1 MGMMIQL
8 QAKGIVFGYNSS
20 PILKDVSFEI
30 GPSRLV
36 TIVGPNGSGKSTLIK
51 CIDRILA
58 PERGSVLID
67 RRDVTKM
74 DRMEIARNLS
84 YVPQSSARTFSS
96 NVFDTVLMGRR
107 PHIGWLSSS
116 DDEERVWEVLRLLG
130 IEDLA
135 MSGFGELSGGQQ
147 QKVLIARALVQE
159 TKAMLLDEP
168 TSNLDIWHQLDVMN
182 IVRDLVKKRR
192 MTALMAL
199 HDLNLASKYSDGI
212 IMMKKGRIMAAGDPA
227 SVLTPENIEA
237 IYNVEVAVRSQS
249 EEPFIV
255 PIKQIRQNGSSPSPR
270 GRFFSGGKRRS
281 RLPRS
286 LAEIKEIRLS

>member
-1 MGMMIQL
+1 MDMMIQL

-67 RRDVTKM
+67 RKDVTKM
-74 DRMEIARNLS
+74 DRMEIAKNLS

-96 NVFDTVLMGRR
+96 NVFDTVLM
-107 PHIGWLSSS
+107 
-116 DDEERVWEVLRLLG
+116 
-130 IEDLA
+130 
-135 MSGFGELSGGQQ
+135 
-147 QKVLIARALVQE
+147 
-159 TKAMLLDEP
+159 LLDEP

-182 IVRDLVKKRR
+182 IVSDLVKKRR
-192 MTALMAL
+192 MTVLMAL
-199 HDLNLASKYSDGI
+199 HDLNLASKYSHGI
-212 IMMKKGRIMAAGDPA
+212 IMMKRGRIMAAGDPA
-227 SVLTPENIEA
+227 SVLTSENIEA

-255 PIKQIRQNGSSPSPR
+255 PIRQIKPNGSRPHPG
-270 GRFFSGGKRRS
+270 GRFFASGKRRS

>member
-1 MGMMIQL
+1 MIQL
-8 QAKGIVFGYNSS
+8 QAKGIVFGYSS
-20 PILKDVSFEI
+20 STILKDVSFEI

-58 PERGSVLID
+58 PEKGSILID
-67 RRDVTKM
+67 RKEVTKM
-74 DRMEIARNLS
+74 DRMEIARNLA

-130 IEDLA
+130 IEELA

-147 QKVLIARALVQE
+147 QKVLIARALVQD
-159 TKAMLLDEP
+159 TKVMLLDEP

-227 SVLTPENIEA
+227 SVLTPENIET

-249 EEPFIV
+249 EDPFIV
-255 PIKQIRQNGSSPSPR
+255 PIRQIRPNGTSPR
-270 GRFFSGGKRRS
+270 PGGRFFSGGKRRS

-286 LAEIKEIRLS
+286 LGEIKEIRLS

>member
-1 MGMMIQL
+1 MMIQL

-20 PILKDVSFEI
+20 PILKDVNFEI
-30 GPSRLV
+30 GPSKLV

-51 CIDRILA
+51 CIDRILS
-58 PERGSVLID
+58 PKSGNILID
-67 RRDVTKM
+67 RKDVNKM

-84 YVPQSSARTFSS
+84 YVPQSSARSFSS

-116 DDEERVWEVLRLLG
+116 DDEDKVWEVLRLLG

-159 TKAMLLDEP
+159 TKVMLLDEP

-182 IVRDLVKKRR
+182 IVSDLVRTKR
-192 MTALMAL
+192 MTALIAL
-199 HDLNLASKYSDGI
+199 HDLNLASKYSHNI
-212 IMMKKGRIMAAGDPA
+212 IMMKNGKIMAAGDPA

-237 IYNVEVAVRSQS
+237 IYNVEVAVRTQS
-249 EEPFIV
+249 EAPFIMPV
-255 PIKQIRQNGSSPSPR
+255 KQIKTNGARPNPEEKFFTNGKKKS
-270 GRFFSGGKRRS
+270 RF
-281 RLPRS
+281 PRS
-286 LAEIKEIRLS
+286 FSDIKEIKLA

>member
-1 MGMMIQL
+1 MMIQL
-8 QAKGIVFGYNSS
+8 QAKGIEFGYNSS

-30 GPSRLV
+30 GPSKLV
-36 TIVGPNGSGKSTLIK
+36 SIVGPNGSGKSTLIK
-51 CIDRILA
+51 CIDRILTPA
-58 PERGSVLID
+58 RGSILID
-67 RRDVTKM
+67 RKEVTKM
-74 DRMEIARNLS
+74 DRMEIAKNLS

-96 NVFDTVLMGRR
+96 NVFDTILMGRR

-116 DDEERVWEVLRLLG
+116 DDEEKVWEVLRLLG

-159 TKAMLLDEP
+159 TKVMLLDEP

-182 IVRDLVKKRR
+182 IVSDLVKKRR
-192 MTALMAL
+192 MTALLAL

-212 IMMKKGRIMAAGDPA
+212 IMMKKGRIMAVGDPA

-255 PIKQIRQNGSSPSPR
+255 PVKQIKTNGSR
-270 GRFFSGGKRRS
+270 HHHDGRFFTSSKRRS

-286 LAEIKEIRLS
+286 LTELREIRLS

>member
-1 MGMMIQL
+1 MMIQL
-8 QAKGIVFGYNSS
+8 QDTGIVFGYSS
-20 PILKDVSFEI
+20 STILKDVSFEI

-58 PERGSVLID
+58 PEKGSILID
-67 RRDVTKM
+67 RKEVTKM
-74 DRMEIARNLS
+74 DRMEIARNLA

-130 IEDLA
+130 IEELA

-147 QKVLIARALVQE
+147 QKVLIARALVQD
-159 TKAMLLDEP
+159 TKVMLLDEP

-227 SVLTPENIEA
+227 SVLTPENIET

-249 EEPFIV
+249 EDPFIV
-255 PIKQIRQNGSSPSPR
+255 PIRQIRPNGSSPRPG

-286 LAEIKEIRLS
+286 LGEIKEIRLS

>member
-1 MGMMIQL
+1 MMIQL
-8 QAKGIVFGYNSS
+8 QAKGIEFGYNSS
-20 PILKDVSFEI
+20 MILKDISFEI

-51 CIDRILA
+51 CIDRILS
-58 PERGSVLID
+58 PKSGSILID
-67 RRDVTKM
+67 RKDVTKM
-74 DRMEIARNLS
+74 DRMEIAKNLS

-116 DDEERVWEVLRLLG
+116 DDEEKVWEVLRLLG

-159 TKAMLLDEP
+159 TKVMLLDEP

-182 IVRDLVKKRR
+182 IVSDLVRKRR
-192 MTALMAL
+192 MTALIAL
-199 HDLNLASKYSDGI
+199 HDLNLASKYSHGI
-212 IMMKKGRIMAAGDPA
+212 IMMKKGKIMAAGDPA

-249 EEPFIV
+249 EAPFIV
-255 PIKQIRQNGSSPSPR
+255 PVKQIKMNGNHHNHN
-270 GRFFSGGKRRS
+270 GKFFTNGKKRCG
-281 RLPRS
+281 LPRS
-286 LAEIKEIRLS
+286 FSEIKEIRLS

>member
-1 MGMMIQL
+1 MMIQL

-51 CIDRILA
+51 CIDRILS
-58 PERGSVLID
+58 PKSGSILID
-67 RRDVTKM
+67 RKDVTKM

-84 YVPQSSARTFSS
+84 YVPQNSARTFSS

-107 PHIGWLSSS
+107 PHIGWLSSD
-116 DDEERVWEVLRLLG
+116 DDEDKVWGVLRLLG

-159 TKAMLLDEP
+159 TKVMLLDEP

-182 IVRDLVKKRR
+182 IVSDLVRKRR
-192 MTALMAL
+192 MTALIAL
-199 HDLNLASKYSDGI
+199 HDLNLASKYSHGI
-212 IMMKKGRIMAAGDPA
+212 IMMKKGKIMAVGDPG

-249 EEPFIV
+249 EAPFIV
-255 PIKQIRQNGSSPSPR
+255 PVRQIKTNGSRPIPDNR
-270 GRFFSGGKRRS
+270 PFTNGERRCGF
-281 RLPRS
+281 PRS
-286 LAEIKEIRLS
+286 FSEIKEIKLS

>member
-1 MGMMIQL
+1 MMIQL
-8 QAKGIVFGYNSS
+8 QAKGIEFGYNSS
-20 PILKDVSFEI
+20 MILKDVSFEI

-51 CIDRILA
+51 CIDRILT
-58 PERGSVLID
+58 PSCGNILID
-67 RRDVTKM
+67 RKEVTKM

-96 NVFDTVLMGRR
+96 NVFDTILMGRR

-116 DDEERVWEVLRLLG
+116 DDEEKVWEVLRLLG

-159 TKAMLLDEP
+159 TKVMLLDEP

-182 IVRDLVKKRR
+182 IVSDLVKKRR
-192 MTALMAL
+192 MTALLAL

-212 IMMKKGRIMAAGDPA
+212 IMMKKGRIMAVGDPA

-255 PIKQIRQNGSSPSPR
+255 PLKQIKMNG
-270 GRFFSGGKRRS
+270 GRPNHDGKFFSNGKRRS
-281 RLPRS
+281 RLPRTFS
-286 LAEIKEIRLS
+286 EIKEIKLS

>member
-1 MGMMIQL
+1 MMIQL
-8 QAKGIVFGYNSS
+8 QAKGIVFGYSS
-20 PILKDVSFEI
+20 STILKDVSFEI

-58 PERGSVLID
+58 PEKGSILID
-67 RRDVTKM
+67 RKEVTKM
-74 DRMEIARNLS
+74 DRMEIARNLA

-130 IEDLA
+130 IEELA

-147 QKVLIARALVQE
+147 QKVLIARALVQD
-159 TKAMLLDEP
+159 TKVMLLDEP

-212 IMMKKGRIMAAGDPA
+212 IMMKKGRIMAVGDPA

-249 EEPFIV
+249 EDPFIV
-255 PIKQIRQNGSSPSPR
+255 PIRQIRPNGSSPRPG

-286 LAEIKEIRLS
+286 LGEIKEIRLS

>member
-1 MGMMIQL
+1 MMIQL

-20 PILKDVSFEI
+20 MILNDVSFEI

-51 CIDRILA
+51 CIDRILS
-58 PERGSVLID
+58 PKKGSILID
-67 RRDVTKM
+67 RKDVTKM
-74 DRMEIARNLS
+74 DRMEIAKNLS

-116 DDEERVWEVLRLLG
+116 DDEEKVWEVLRLLG

-159 TKAMLLDEP
+159 TKVMLLDEP

-182 IVRDLVKKRR
+182 IVSDLVRKRR
-192 MTALMAL
+192 MTALIAL
-199 HDLNLASKYSDGI
+199 HDLNLASKYSHGI
-212 IMMKKGRIMAAGDPA
+212 IMMKKGRIMAVGDPA

-249 EEPFIV
+249 EAPFIV
-255 PIKQIRQNGSSPSPR
+255 PVRQIKTNGTRPIPDNR
-270 GRFFSGGKRRS
+270 PFTNGKRRS
-281 RLPRS
+281 GFPRS
-286 LAEIKEIRLS
+286 ISEIKEIKLA

>member
-1 MGMMIQL
+1 MMIQL
-8 QAKGIVFGYNSS
+8 QAKGIVFGYDSS

-58 PERGSVLID
+58 PKSGNILID
-67 RRDVTKM
+67 RKDVTKM
-74 DRMEIARNLS
+74 DRIDIARNLS
-84 YVPQSSARTFSS
+84 YVPQSSDRTFSS

-107 PHIGWLSSS
+107 PHIGWLSSN
-116 DDEERVWEVLRLLG
+116 DDEDKVWEVLRLLG

-159 TKAMLLDEP
+159 TKVMLLDEP
-168 TSNLDIWHQLDVMN
+168 TSNLDVWHQLDVMN
-182 IVRDLVKKRR
+182 IVSDLVKKRR

-199 HDLNLASKYSDGI
+199 HDLNLASKYSHSI
-212 IMMKKGRIMAAGDPA
+212 IMMKKGKIVAVGDPA
-227 SVLTPENIEA
+227 SVMTPENIEA

-255 PIKQIRQNGSSPSPR
+255 PIRQIKSNGSRPNT
-270 GRFFSGGKRRS
+270 GERFFSSRKKRS

-286 LAEIKEIRLS
+286 LSEIKEIKLS

>member
-1 MGMMIQL
+1 MMIQL
-8 QAKGIVFGYNSS
+8 QAKGIEFGYSS
-20 PILKDVSFEI
+20 TPILKDVSFEI
-30 GPSRLV
+30 GPSKLV
-36 TIVGPNGSGKSTLIK
+36 SIVGPNGSGKSTLIK
-51 CIDRILA
+51 CIDRILTPA
-58 PERGSVLID
+58 CGNILID
-67 RRDVTKM
+67 RKEVTKM
-74 DRMEIARNLS
+74 DRMEIAKNLS

-96 NVFDTVLMGRR
+96 NVFDTILMGRR

-116 DDEERVWEVLRLLG
+116 DDEEKVWEVLRLLG
-130 IEDLA
+130 IEELA

-159 TKAMLLDEP
+159 TKVMLLDEP

-182 IVRDLVKKRR
+182 IVSDLVKKRR
-192 MTALMAL
+192 MTALLAL

-212 IMMKKGRIMAAGDPA
+212 IMMKKGRIMAVGSPA

-255 PIKQIRQNGSSPSPR
+255 PVKQIKMNGGRPNHNGS
-270 GRFFSGGKRRS
+270 FFTSGKRRS
-281 RLPRS
+281 GFPRS
-286 LAEIKEIRLS
+286 LSEIKEIRLS

>member
-1 MGMMIQL
+1 MMIQL

-20 PILKDVSFEI
+20 PILNDISFEI

-51 CIDRILA
+51 CIDRILS
-58 PERGSVLID
+58 PKSGSILID
-67 RRDVTKM
+67 RKDVTKM
-74 DRMEIARNLS
+74 DRIKIAKNLS

-107 PHIGWLSSS
+107 PHIGWLSSD
-116 DDEERVWEVLRLLG
+116 DDEEKVWEVLRLLG

-159 TKAMLLDEP
+159 TKVMLLDEP

-182 IVRDLVKKRR
+182 IVSDLVRKRR
-192 MTALMAL
+192 MTALIAL
-199 HDLNLASKYSDGI
+199 HDLNLASKYSHGI
-212 IMMKKGRIMAAGDPA
+212 IMMKKGRIMAVGDPA

-237 IYNVEVAVRSQS
+237 IYNVEVAVRTQS
-249 EEPFIV
+249 EAPFIV
-255 PIKQIRQNGSSPSPR
+255 PVRQIKTNGSRPVPDNR
-270 GRFFSGGKRRS
+270 PFTNGKRRCG
-281 RLPRS
+281 LPRS
-286 LAEIKEIRLS
+286 ISEIKEIKLA

>member
-1 MGMMIQL
+1 MMIQL
-8 QAKGIVFGYNSS
+8 QAKGIVFGYSS
-20 PILKDVSFEI
+20 STILKDVSFEI

-58 PERGSVLID
+58 PEKGSILID
-67 RRDVTKM
+67 RKEVTKM
-74 DRMEIARNLS
+74 DRMEIARNLA

-130 IEDLA
+130 IEELA

-147 QKVLIARALVQE
+147 QKVLIARALVQD
-159 TKAMLLDEP
+159 TKVMLLDEP

-227 SVLTPENIEA
+227 SVLTPENIET

-249 EEPFIV
+249 EDPFIV
-255 PIKQIRQNGSSPSPR
+255 PIRQIRPNGSSPRPG

-286 LAEIKEIRLS
+286 LGEIKEIRLS

>member
-1 MGMMIQL
+1 MMIQL

-30 GPSRLV
+30 GPSKLV

-51 CIDRILA
+51 CIDRILS
-58 PERGSVLID
+58 PKSGSILID
-67 RRDVTKM
+67 RKDVNKM
-74 DRMEIARNLS
+74 DRMDIARNLS
-84 YVPQSSARTFSS
+84 YVPQSSARSFSS

-107 PHIGWLSSS
+107 PHIGWLSSN
-116 DDEERVWEVLRLLG
+116 DDEDKVWEVLRLLG

-159 TKAMLLDEP
+159 TKVMLLDEP

-182 IVRDLVKKRR
+182 IVSDLVRKRR
-192 MTALMAL
+192 MTALIAL
-199 HDLNLASKYSDGI
+199 HDLNLASKYSHNI
-212 IMMKKGRIMAAGDPA
+212 IMMKKGKIMAAGDPA

-249 EEPFIV
+249 EAPFIV
-255 PIKQIRQNGSSPSPR
+255 PVKQIKMNGSRRPNPNEK
-270 GRFFSGGKRRS
+270 FFTNGKKRSGF
-281 RLPRS
+281 PRS
-286 LAEIKEIRLS
+286 LSEIKEIKLA

>member
-1 MGMMIQL
+1 MIQL
-8 QAKGIVFGYNSS
+8 QAKGIEFGYTSS

-30 GPSRLV
+30 GPSKLV
-36 TIVGPNGSGKSTLIK
+36 SIVGPNGSGKSTLIK
-51 CIDRILA
+51 CIDRILT
-58 PERGSVLID
+58 PECGNILID
-67 RRDVTKM
+67 RKDVTKM
-74 DRMEIARNLS
+74 DRMEIAKNLS

-96 NVFDTVLMGRR
+96 NVFDTILMGRR

-116 DDEERVWEVLRLLG
+116 DDEEKVWEVLRLLG
-130 IEDLA
+130 IEELA

-159 TKAMLLDEP
+159 TKVMLLDEP

-182 IVRDLVKKRR
+182 IVSDLVKKRR
-192 MTALMAL
+192 MTALLAL

-212 IMMKKGRIMAAGDPA
+212 IMMKKGRIMAVGSPA

-237 IYNVEVAVRSQS
+237 IYNVEVAVRLQS

-255 PIKQIRQNGSSPSPR
+255 PVKQIKMNGGRPNHN
-270 GRFFSGGKRRS
+270 GRFFSSTKRRS

-286 LAEIKEIRLS
+286 LSEIKEIRLS

>member
-1 MGMMIQL
+1 MMIQL
-8 QAKGIVFGYNSS
+8 QAKGIVFGYSS
-20 PILKDVSFEI
+20 STILKDVSFEI

-58 PERGSVLID
+58 PGKGSILID
-67 RRDVTKM
+67 RKEVTKM
-74 DRMEIARNLS
+74 DRMEIARNLA
-84 YVPQSSARTFSS
+84 YVPQSSARTFSP

-130 IEDLA
+130 IEELA

-147 QKVLIARALVQE
+147 QKVLIARALVQD
-159 TKAMLLDEP
+159 TKVMLLDEP

-227 SVLTPENIEA
+227 SVLTPENIET

-249 EEPFIV
+249 EDPFIV
-255 PIKQIRQNGSSPSPR
+255 PIRQIRPNGSSPRPG

-286 LAEIKEIRLS
+286 LGEIKEIRLS

>member
-1 MGMMIQL
+1 MIQL
-8 QAKGIVFGYNSS
+8 QAKGIVFGYSS
-20 PILKDVSFEI
+20 STILKDVSFEI

-58 PERGSVLID
+58 PEKGSILID
-67 RRDVTKM
+67 RKEVTKM
-74 DRMEIARNLS
+74 DRMEIARNLA

-130 IEDLA
+130 IEELA

-147 QKVLIARALVQE
+147 QKVLIARALVQD
-159 TKAMLLDEP
+159 TKVMLLDEP

-227 SVLTPENIEA
+227 SVLTPENIET

-249 EEPFIV
+249 EDPFIV
-255 PIKQIRQNGSSPSPR
+255 PIRQIRPNGSSPRPG

-286 LAEIKEIRLS
+286 LGEIKEIRLS

>member
-1 MGMMIQL
+1 MMIQL
-8 QAKGIVFGYNSS
+8 QAKGIVFGYSS
-20 PILKDVSFEI
+20 STILKDVSFEI

-58 PERGSVLID
+58 PEKGSILID
-67 RRDVTKM
+67 RKEVTKM
-74 DRMEIARNLS
+74 DRMEIARNLA

-130 IEDLA
+130 IEELA

-147 QKVLIARALVQE
+147 QKVLIARALVQD
-159 TKAMLLDEP
+159 TKGMRLDEP

-227 SVLTPENIEA
+227 SVLTPENIET

-249 EEPFIV
+249 EDPFIV
-255 PIKQIRQNGSSPSPR
+255 PIRQIRPNGSSPRPG

-286 LAEIKEIRLS
+286 LG

>member
-1 MGMMIQL
+1 
-8 QAKGIVFGYNSS
+8 
-20 PILKDVSFEI
+20 
-30 GPSRLV
+30 V

-58 PERGSVLID
+58 PEKGSILID
-67 RRDVTKM
+67 RKEVTKM
-74 DRMEIARNLS
+74 DRMEIARNLA

-130 IEDLA
+130 IEELA

-147 QKVLIARALVQE
+147 QKVLIARALVQD
-159 TKAMLLDEP
+159 TKVMLLDEP

-192 MTALMAL
+192 MTALMSL
-199 HDLNLASKYSDGI
+199 HDLNLASKYSYGI
-212 IMMKKGRIMAAGDPA
+212 NMMKKGRIMAAGDPA
-227 SVLTPENIEA
+227 SVLTPENIET

-249 EEPFIV
+249 EDPFIV
-255 PIKQIRQNGSSPSPR
+255 PIRQIRPNGSSPRPG

-286 LAEIKEIRLS
+286 LGEIKEIRLS

>member
-1 MGMMIQL
+1 MMIQL
-8 QAKGIVFGYNSS
+8 QAKGIEFGYNSS
-20 PILKDVSFEI
+20 MILKDVSFEI

-51 CIDRILA
+51 CIDRILT
-58 PERGSVLID
+58 PSCGNILID
-67 RRDVTKM
+67 RKDVTKM
-74 DRMEIARNLS
+74 DRMEIAKNLS

-116 DDEERVWEVLRLLG
+116 DDEEKVWEVLRLLG

-159 TKAMLLDEP
+159 TKVMLLDEP

-182 IVRDLVKKRR
+182 IVSDLVRKRR
-192 MTALMAL
+192 MTALIAL
-199 HDLNLASKYSDGI
+199 HDLNLASKYSHGI
-212 IMMKKGRIMAAGDPA
+212 IMMKKGKIMAAGDPA

-249 EEPFIV
+249 EAPFIV
-255 PIKQIRQNGSSPSPR
+255 PVRQIKANGSRQNHNGS
-270 GRFFSGGKRRS
+270 FFSNGKKRCG
-281 RLPRS
+281 LPRS
-286 LAEIKEIRLS
+286 LSEIKEIRLS

>member
-1 MGMMIQL
+1 MMIQL

-58 PERGSVLID
+58 PEKGSVLID
-67 RRDVTKM
+67 RKEVTKM
-74 DRMEIARNLS
+74 DRMEIAKNLS

-130 IEDLA
+130 IEELA
-135 MSGFGELSGGQQ
+135 MSGFAELSGGQQ

-159 TKAMLLDEP
+159 TKVMLLDEP

-182 IVRDLVKKRR
+182 IVSDLVKKRR
-192 MTALMAL
+192 MTVLMAL

-212 IMMKKGRIMAAGDPA
+212 IMMKRGRIMAAGDPA

-255 PIKQIRQNGSSPSPR
+255 PIRQIKPNGSGPKSGG
-270 GRFFSGGKRRS
+270 GRFFTSGKRRS

-286 LAEIKEIRLS
+286 IAEMKEIRLS

>member
-1 MGMMIQL
+1 MMIQL
-8 QAKGIVFGYNSS
+8 QAKGIEFGYTSS

-30 GPSRLV
+30 GPSKLV
-36 TIVGPNGSGKSTLIK
+36 SIVGPNGSGKSTLIK
-51 CIDRILA
+51 CIDRILT
-58 PERGSVLID
+58 PECGNILID
-67 RRDVTKM
+67 RKDVTKM
-74 DRMEIARNLS
+74 DRMEIAKNLS

-96 NVFDTVLMGRR
+96 NVFDTILMGRR

-116 DDEERVWEVLRLLG
+116 DDEEKVWEVLRLLG
-130 IEDLA
+130 IEELA

-159 TKAMLLDEP
+159 TKVMLLDEP

-182 IVRDLVKKRR
+182 IVSDLVKKRR
-192 MTALMAL
+192 MTALLAL

-212 IMMKKGRIMAAGDPA
+212 IMMKKGRIMAVGSPA

-237 IYNVEVAVRSQS
+237 IYNVEVAVRLQS

-255 PIKQIRQNGSSPSPR
+255 PVKQIKMNGGRPNHN
-270 GRFFSGGKRRS
+270 GRFFSSTKRRS

-286 LAEIKEIRLS
+286 LSEIKEIRLS

>member
-1 MGMMIQL
+1 MMIQL
-8 QAKGIVFGYNSS
+8 QAKGIVFGYSS
-20 PILKDVSFEI
+20 STILKDVSFEI

-51 CIDRILA
+51 CIDRILT
-58 PERGSVLID
+58 PEKGSILID
-67 RRDVTKM
+67 RKEVTKM
-74 DRMEIARNLS
+74 DRMEIARNLA

-130 IEDLA
+130 IEELA

-147 QKVLIARALVQE
+147 QKVLIARALVQD
-159 TKAMLLDEP
+159 TKVMLLDEP

-227 SVLTPENIEA
+227 SVLTPENIET

-249 EEPFIV
+249 EDPFIV
-255 PIKQIRQNGSSPSPR
+255 PIRQIRPNGSSPRPG

-286 LAEIKEIRLS
+286 LGEIKEIRLS

>member
-1 MGMMIQL
+1 MMIQL
-8 QAKGIVFGYNSS
+8 QAKGIEFGYNSS
-20 PILKDVSFEI
+20 MILKDISFEI

-51 CIDRILA
+51 CIDRILS
-58 PERGSVLID
+58 PKSGSILID
-67 RRDVTKM
+67 RKDVTKM
-74 DRMEIARNLS
+74 DRMEIAKNLS

-116 DDEERVWEVLRLLG
+116 DDEEKVWEVLRLLG

-159 TKAMLLDEP
+159 TKVMLLDEP

-182 IVRDLVKKRR
+182 IVSDLVRKRR
-192 MTALMAL
+192 MTALIAL
-199 HDLNLASKYSDGI
+199 HDLNLASKYSHGI
-212 IMMKKGRIMAAGDPA
+212 IMMKKGKIMAAGDPA

-249 EEPFIV
+249 EAPFIV
-255 PIKQIRQNGSSPSPR
+255 PVKQIKMNGNHHNHN
-270 GRFFSGGKRRS
+270 GKFFSNGKRRCG
-281 RLPRS
+281 LPRS
-286 LAEIKEIRLS
+286 LSEIKEIRLS

>member
-1 MGMMIQL
+1 MMIQL
-8 QAKGIVFGYNSS
+8 QAKGIEFGYNSS
-20 PILKDVSFEI
+20 MILKDISFEI

-51 CIDRILA
+51 CIDRILS
-58 PERGSVLID
+58 PKSGSILID
-67 RRDVTKM
+67 RKDVTKM
-74 DRMEIARNLS
+74 DRMEIAKNLS

-116 DDEERVWEVLRLLG
+116 DDEEKVWEVLRLLG

-159 TKAMLLDEP
+159 TKVMLLDEP

-182 IVRDLVKKRR
+182 IVSDLVRKRR
-192 MTALMAL
+192 MTALIAL
-199 HDLNLASKYSDGI
+199 HDLNLASKYSHGI
-212 IMMKKGRIMAAGDPA
+212 IMMKKGKIMAAGDPA

-249 EEPFIV
+249 EAPFIV
-255 PIKQIRQNGSSPSPR
+255 PVRQIKMNGNHHNHN
-270 GRFFSGGKRRS
+270 GKFFSNGKRRCGF
-281 RLPRS
+281 PRS
-286 LAEIKEIRLS
+286 FSEIKEIRLS

>member
-1 MGMMIQL
+1 MMIQL
-8 QAKGIVFGYNSS
+8 QAKGIEFGYSS
-20 PILKDVSFEI
+20 SMILKDVSFEI

-51 CIDRILA
+51 CIDRILTPA
-58 PERGSVLID
+58 CGNILID
-67 RRDVTKM
+67 RKDVTKM
-74 DRMEIARNLS
+74 DRMEIAKNLS

-116 DDEERVWEVLRLLG
+116 DDEEKVWEVLRLLG
-130 IEDLA
+130 IEELA

-159 TKAMLLDEP
+159 TKVMLLDEP

-182 IVRDLVKKRR
+182 IVSDLVKKRR
-192 MTALMAL
+192 MTALIAL
-199 HDLNLASKYSDGI
+199 HDLNLASRYSDGI
-212 IMMKKGRIMAAGDPA
+212 IMMKKGRIMAVGDPT

-249 EEPFIV
+249 EAPFIV
-255 PIKQIRQNGSSPSPR
+255 PVKQIKMNGSRPNHD
-270 GRFFSGGKRRS
+270 GRFFSNGKRRS

-286 LAEIKEIRLS
+286 ISEVKEIRLS